1 MLEISFHGSIIIFM
15 WVIFVSA
22 CSTEEEG
29 KLLKELFQSDNFK
42 CVIVYDRET
51 VEMCGALKVCSYNL
65 LSTKGLDEHKFLSV
79 KL

>member
-1 MLEISFHGSIIIFM
+1 MIS
-15 WVIFVSA
+15 VSA

-51 VEMCGALKVCSYNL
+51 VEMCGALKVGICIPIPCS
-65 LSTKGLDEHKFLSV
+65 TIGLHKPKFLNV

>member
-1 MLEISFHGSIIIFM
+1 MIS
-15 WVIFVSA
+15 VSA

-51 VEMCGALKVCSYNL
+51 VEMCGALKVRICIPY
-65 LSTKGLDEHKFLSV
+65 STIG
-79 KL
+79 